1 MKCTVPL
8 DQAWRIVRAD
18 HHDPFSV
25 LGAHVIKYGSVPA
38 VAVRVF
44 YPDALSAEVI
54 EQEKGEEAKASSMTR
69 IIDEGFFEAVFPSHK
84 DVFQYQ
90 VRVQRKDGGIDIFH
104 DPYSFLPTLSE
115 FDLYLFNAGDHHR
128 IYERLG
134 AHSVE
139 INGFQGVRFAVWAPS
154 AKGVSVIGSFNGW
167 DRRRHAMRVLGSSGV
182 WELFIPGLREGEL
195 YKFQIKTRQGTIL
208 DKSDPYA
215 FEMELRPSTASRI
228 NFLEGFAWS
237 DAAWLKEREK
247 KEQSSKPMSIY
258 EVHLGS
264 WARIPEEGNR
274 WLTYRELAEN
284 LVEYVLKRGFT
295 HLELMPVMEHP
306 FDGSWGYQVTGYF
319 APTSRFGRPQ
329 DFMYFV
335 DYCHQHGIGVILDWV
350 PAHFPKDM
358 YALALFDGTHLY
370 EHDDPRKGEH
380 QDWGTYI
387 FNYGRH
393 EVRNLL
399 ISNAL
404 YWIDRYHIDGLRID
418 AVASMLYLDYSR
430 KQGEW
435 LPNQYGGRENIE
447 ALQFLKQL
455 NGVVHHYYPGVL
467 TIAEEST
474 AWPGV
479 TNSMDHGGLGFDLKW
494 NMGWMHDT
502 LVYFSKD
509 PIHRSHH
516 QGDLTFALLYAFTE
530 RFLLPL
536 SHDEVVHGKRSLLE
550 KMPGD
555 DWQKFANLRA
565 LYALMFA
572 FPGKKLLFMGGEL
585 GQRNE
590 WNHEAS
596 VDWHLLQHDSH
607 SGLLRCI
614 DDLHSVYRRELCMYE
629 ADFDPSGFEWID
641 FQDEGGS
648 IISFLRKSR
657 DARERLVIVCNFT
670 PVPRTG
676 YRIGVPDPGIYREIL
691 NSDSSYYGGG
701 NVGNS
706 GEIKAE
712 PVPHHNRQYSLN
724 LSLPPLGVL
733 YMKRTEERA
742 DDRTGRIPSP

>member
-1 MKCTVPL
+1 MMMKPTVIL
-8 DQAWRIVRAD
+8 EEAWRIVRAE
-18 HHDPFSV
+18 HHDPFSL
-25 LGAHVIKYGSVPA
+25 LGAHVIKHGSAPA

-44 YPDALSAEVI
+44 YPDAISAEVI
-54 EQEKGEEAKASSMTR
+54 EQEKGGEPKASLMTR
-69 IIDEGFFEAVFPSHK
+69 IIDEGFFEAVFPSRK
-84 DVFQYQ
+84 DVFQYE
-90 VRVQRKDGGIDIFH
+90 VRVHRKDGGIDTFH
-104 DPYSFLPTLSE
+104 DPYSFLPALSE

-128 IYERLG
+128 IYEKLG

-139 INGFQGVRFAVWAPS
+139 INGFHGVLFAVWAPS

-195 YKFQIKTRQGTIL
+195 YKFQIKTRQGAIL

-228 NFLEGFAWS
+228 NFLEGFAWG
-237 DAAWLKEREK
+237 DASWLKEREK

-370 EHDDPRKGEH
+370 EHEDPRKGEH

-404 YWIDRYHIDGLRID
+404 YWIDRYHVDGLRID

-430 KQGEW
+430 KHGEW

-479 TNSMDHGGLGFDLKW
+479 TNSMEHGGLGFDLKW

-502 LVYFSKD
+502 LLYFSKD

-572 FPGKKLLFMGGEL
+572 FPGKKLLFMGMEL

-596 VDWHLLQHDSH
+596 VDWHLLQYDSH

-614 DDLHSVYRRELCMYE
+614 DDLHSVYRREPCLVE

-657 DARERLVIVCNFT
+657 DGRERVVIVCNFT

-712 PVPHHNRQYSLN
+712 SIPHHNRQYSLN

-733 YMKRTEERA
+733 YMKRTEER
-742 DDRTGRIPSP
+742 GG